1 METILRRGFESVNG
15 FCVRTASHYR
25 VPDENFVLVA
35 LSFLGSFQTD
45 SLDEIVQ
52 GLNDGGISTI
62 ESRDLFFWDGL
73 VRGKGLQNAGS
84 QRSIDFFIKL
94 QEHQTDLIAVGEK
107 PVAAGMRDLFHQT
120 LGAQLP
126 EVITERSQ
134 LVLFRC
140 PPEGLQGLRVQVAG
154 GEGAFGGEVAK
165 AHQGVHEGQLSGL
178 IQIQTWVG
186 QDVGKY
192 WRMGEIW

>member
-107 PVAAGMRDLFHQT
+107 PVAAGLRGLFHQSL
-120 LGAQLP
+120 LGQLS
-126 EVITERSQ
+126 EGRKKRFHLVIF
-134 LVLFRC
+134 LC
-140 PPEGLQGLRVQVAG
+140 PPAGLEGLRAQVAG
-154 GEGAFGGEVAK
+154 G
-165 AHQGVHEGQLSGL
+165 
-178 IQIQTWVG
+178 
-186 QDVGKY
+186 
-192 WRMGEIW
+192 

>member
-1 METILRRGFESVNG
+1 M
-15 FCVRTASHYR
+15 

-35 LSFLGSFQTD
+35 LSFLGSFQAD
-45 SLDEIVQ
+45 SLYEIVQ
-52 GLNDGGISTI
+52 RLNDGSISTI

-84 QRSIDFFIKL
+84 QWSIDFFIKL

-126 EVITERSQ
+126 EVITGRSQ

-140 PPEGLQGLRVQVAG
+140 PSGCLQGLRVQVAG
-154 GEGAFGGEVAK
+154 GEGGFGGEVPEA
-165 AHQGVHEGQLSGL
+165 QPGGHEGRLSGL
-178 IQIQTWVG
+178 SQLQIT
-186 QDVGKY
+186 DAPAVGKKC
-192 WRMGEIW
+192 RLGEFA

>member
-1 METILRRGFESVNG
+1 M
-15 FCVRTASHYR
+15 
-25 VPDENFVLVA
+25 VPDEDFVLVA
-35 LSFLGSFQTD
+35 LSFLGSFQAD
-45 SLDEIVQ
+45 SLYEIVQ
-52 GLNDGGISTI
+52 RLNDGSISTI

-140 PPEGLQGLRVQVAG
+140 PPEGLQGLRVPVAG
-154 GEGAFGGEVAK
+154 GEGALGGGVAE
-165 AHQGVHEGQLSGL
+165 AHQGAMEGRASGL
-178 IQIQTWVG
+178 LQPKTSEAPAVG
-186 QDVGKY
+186 N
-192 WRMGEIW
+192 

>member
-1 METILRRGFESVNG
+1 MLAF
-15 FCVRTASHYR
+15 
-25 VPDENFVLVA
+25 
-35 LSFLGSFQTD
+35 LSCFQTD
-45 SLDEIVQ
+45 SLDEVVER
-52 GLNDGGISTI
+52 LNHSSISTI

-84 QRSIDFFIKL
+84 QWSIDFFIKL
-94 QEHQTDLIAVGEK
+94 QEHQSDLIAVGEK

-140 PPEGLQGLRVQVAG
+140 SPEGLHGLRV
-154 GEGAFGGEVAK
+154 
-165 AHQGVHEGQLSGL
+165 
-178 IQIQTWVG
+178 
-186 QDVGKY
+186 
-192 WRMGEIW
+192 